1 MPINQYVNQS
11 TNKFANQTT
20 KAKTQKIKKST
31 DFDATIQ
38 NNAKVQ
44 CKYPFQATN
53 TDNTL
58 TNTDNT
64 LTNRDNTLT
73 NRDNTLTNSER
84 KEIRQVCL
92 QLLEQLV
99 VGCKLYIIGLLINI
113 QEFLNEVNNKAI
125 K

>member
-73 NRDNTLTNSER
+73 NSER